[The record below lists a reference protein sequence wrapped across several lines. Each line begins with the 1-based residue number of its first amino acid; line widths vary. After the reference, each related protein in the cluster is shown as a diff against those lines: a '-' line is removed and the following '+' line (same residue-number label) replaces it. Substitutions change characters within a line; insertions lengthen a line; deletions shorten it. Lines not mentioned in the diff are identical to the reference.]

1 LRFYRSVARVGFESK
16 QNTRIDE
23 TSRDCAEIRE
33 ANTDERGLNAVEPVL
48 SGPTN
53 GPAIDVDS
61 ALAIAIERASRS
73 GQWEIVAKLADELAR
88 RAR

>member
-1 LRFYRSVARVGFESK
+1 MRFYRSVARVGFESK

-23 TSRDCAEIRE
+23 TSRDYAEIRE

-53 GPAIDVDS
+53 GPAINVDA
-61 ALAIAIERASRS
+61 ALAMAIERASRS
-73 GQWEIVAKLADELAR
+73 GQWGIVSALAAELAR
-88 RAR
+88 RSR